1 MTIKVQ
7 KDEVRIQIQSPESAS
22 SESSRSPVEEPECP
36 QRTLIWPYCYAPPF
50 QTMQSWFGYHPG
62 DGRAYPR
69 PLLDPWRN
77 PMAPPPQWFQPY
89 PIIES
94 AVHRV
99 GNFIDSYPAPYWSY
113 GRQHVESPDLLGVP
127 DHKPL
132 IIEKEDKDEKM
143 DSPPPEKT
151 TQTCKQ
157 PDKEPEQVVQKPEE
171 KPPDEDLLLLSD
183 PSDGYSET
191 EVDEDALLED
201 IPQQPEPPTNEE
213 SQPKEP
219 GVLIIQNVVIK
230 TAVQE
235 ENEPE
240 AQIVEETVEPPS
252 EIVEEP
258 LNQTVILPP
267 PPEIQSETVYAPDE
281 TEFPEGAPPELPEA
295 RNNLLWFS
303 NVILSSTVPEPEEAA
318 KEDQMS
324 AFVHPGEFCMW
335 CVSFCLIKFS
345 FLVWGF

>member
-36 QRTLIWPYCYAPPF
+36 PRTLIWPYCYAPPF

-69 PLLDPWRN
+69 PLSDPWGT
-77 PMAPPPQWFQPY
+77 PPQWVQPY

-113 GRQHVESPDLLGVP
+113 GRQHVESPESLGVP
-127 DHKPL
+127 DHKPI
-132 IIEKEDKDEKM
+132 IIEKEDKD
-143 DSPPPEKT
+143 SPPPE
-151 TQTCKQ
+151 TCKQ
-157 PDKEPEQVVQKPEE
+157 LDKEPEQSVPEVVQKPEE

-191 EVDEDALLED
+191 FTEVDEDALLED
-201 IPQQPEPPTNEE
+201 YPQQSKV

-219 GVLIIQNVVIK
+219 GVLIIQDVVIK

-235 ENEPE
+235 ENKPE
-240 AQIVEETVEPPS
+240 SQIVEETVEPPS
-252 EIVEEP
+252 EIVVEP
-258 LNQTVILPP
+258 LNQPVIVP
-267 PPEIQSETVYAPDE
+267 PPENSRP
-281 TEFPEGAPPELPEA
+281 EFPEGAQPELPEV

-318 KEDQMS
+318 KEDEMS
-324 AFVHPGEFCMW
+324 AFVHPGEC
-335 CVSFCLIKFS
+335 
-345 FLVWGF
+345 